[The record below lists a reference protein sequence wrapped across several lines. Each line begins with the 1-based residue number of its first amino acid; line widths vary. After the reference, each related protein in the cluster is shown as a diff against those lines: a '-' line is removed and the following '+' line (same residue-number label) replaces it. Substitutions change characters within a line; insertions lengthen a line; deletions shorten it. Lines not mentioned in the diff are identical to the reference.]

1 MDQPAHHSLLGEALE
16 VLARL
21 AEARADHEDGP
32 YPELAVHEV
41 VERNAG
47 GRDVPSGLGR
57 RELDAEAAAPR
68 VLGPGHERPPRLDLP
83 EGPLAAAP
91 ARLRRAEGP

>member
-21 AEARADHEDGP
+21 AETRADHEDGP

-57 RELDAEAAAPR
+57 RELDAEAVALG
-68 VLGPGHERPPRLDLP
+68 VLDAVEERPPRP
-83 EGPLAAAP
+83 
-91 ARLRRAEGP
+91 R